1 MQAYGRSPDQFFIEL
16 PMLVFLARCMCCM
29 SPASF
34 RMPLPFFAPV
44 LALLLTVGCQSEL
57 DPPPRFLPEADT
69 TAWSETGDTVVEQL
83 ENLDFALIDSAF
95 AALPRHPLERIR
107 RTDVFTPDGAL
118 HGQQTE
124 TWHHPLDDSATQVD
138 FEEWG
143 TLPDRRLGG
152 FAPEGDPSQLPQNR
166 LRDAYPEDPPFLEA
180 RKRSA
185 YHYGVHRDTIGRGL
199 AVDRI
204 EIVARDTEDGRG
216 LTLPY
221 ARVDVLPGTNTV
233 IGTYVVRAER
243 ALLYEEDSFFVITLQ
258 PRPTDA
264 WLPHTMRFRTRLTVP
279 LRSPESVQSVTTLR
293 VLEEM

>member
-1 MQAYGRSPDQFFIEL
+1 
-16 PMLVFLARCMCCM
+16 
-29 SPASF
+29 
-34 RMPLPFFAPV
+34 MPLAV
-44 LALLLTVGCQSEL
+44 LAPLLVLLTTAGCQSEL
-57 DPPPRFLPEADT
+57 DPPPRFAPEADT
-69 TAWSETGDTVVEQL
+69 TAWSETGDAVVERL
-83 ENLDFALIDSAF
+83 EALDFALVDSAF

-107 RTDVFTPDGAL
+107 RTDVFTPNGAL
-118 HGQQTE
+118 RGQQTE
-124 TWHHPLDDSATQVD
+124 TWHHPLDASPTRVSH
-138 FEEWG
+138 EEWG
-143 TLPDRRLGG
+143 TLPERRLGG

-185 YHYGVHRDTIGRGL
+185 YHYGMRHDTL
-199 AVDRI
+199 APTLPVERI

-221 ARVDVLPGTNTV
+221 ARVDVLPGTNKV
-233 IGTYVVRAER
+233 VGTYVVRAER

-258 PRPTDA
+258 PRPTGA